1 MRKYDFLRLGAV
13 NFQLMVQTLLK
24 KIIGAGVTSMDIIG
38 KDGAR
43 DARYSGKAKLY
54 PSKEKCWDGRW
65 VFQVKFHDYERL
77 GGIKT
82 IRRKILD
89 DLKNEVKSLNKYHQ
103 PIDNYIFITNVPLSG
118 ETDKG
123 TLDKIDKYSNESFP
137 DLKFA
142 IWHYP
147 DLCNFLDMHSEIKMA
162 FPQILGIE
170 DIQRILGEV
179 LIKSTLERTEAF
191 IKDMR
196 KTARIFVSVSA
207 YHEALNILGEY
218 HFVVL
223 KGPPKMGKTT
233 IAKMIGLVYY
243 GTKEFEIRNIQLPKE
258 LYDAYEK
265 NSQQIFICDDVFGD
279 IGFVEDFAIQW
290 SKEFPNILHKL
301 NKHHKLVW
309 TGRTHIVNTALKETK
324 LGEDYSEKLNYS
336 SIVVEVNKMSL
347 MEKALI
353 LYNHA
358 KISSLSET
366 EKEIVKKDAYKIS
379 THKNFSPEL
388 VRQIFSIYIEN
399 QK

>member
-1 MRKYDFLRLGAV
+1 MRKYDFLRLGTA
-13 NFQLMVQTLLK
+13 NFQSMVQTLIK
-24 KIIGAGVTSMDIIG
+24 EIIGAGVTSMDLIG

-43 DARYSGKAKLY
+43 DAYYSGKAELY
-54 PSKEKCWDGRW
+54 PSKEECWDGTW
-65 VFQVKFHDYERL
+65 IFQVKYHDYEKF

-82 IRRKILD
+82 IRRKILN
-89 DLKNEVKSLNKYHQ
+89 DLKNEVKSLTKYHQ
-103 PIDNYIFITNVPLSG
+103 PFDNYIFITNVPLSG

-123 TLDKIDKYSNESFP
+123 TLDKIYKYINESFP
-137 DLKFA
+137 GVKFA

-170 DIQRILGEV
+170 DIQYIIGTV
-179 LIKSTLERTEAF
+179 LTKSTSERTEAF
-191 IKDMR
+191 IEGMHEI
-196 KTARIFVSVSA
+196 ARRFVSVSA
-207 YHEALNILGEY
+207 YYAALNILGKY

-243 GTKEFEIRNIQLPKE
+243 RTKEFEIRNIQSPKE
-258 LYDAYEK
+258 LYNAYEK

-290 SKEFPNILHKL
+290 SKEFPNIFHKL

-324 LGEDYSEKLNYS
+324 LGEDYSEELNYS
-336 SIVVEVNKMSL
+336 SVVVEVNKMSL

-366 EKEIVKKDAYKIS
+366 EKEIVKEDAYKIS

-388 VRQIFSIYIEN
+388 VRQIFWIYIEN